1 LKHLTQVELAEA
13 VGVSVAI
20 LGGLERGTR
29 QPSPEILEKLCRV
42 LDVDEEELFG
52 EGPDDSGS

>member
-52 EGPDDSGS
+52 EEPDDSGS